1 MLNKMRRR
9 FILAAMSAFSCVIL
23 VLLLVINL
31 SYYKSITDQQDD
43 TLFLLAQL
51 DKREPPFDRY
61 DKFSVEVSYMLRYF
75 SVTFDENLNPINVN
89 HEFIASVSSNQAEQ
103 YGAYALNCGK
113 TSGYYNGYRFLS
125 VSSFRDTTVFFLN
138 SEKELQSFNYLLWTT
153 VTIAI
158 LCLSVVFLLIVI
170 FSKHAIAPFARNMR
184 AQKQFITNA
193 SHELK
198 TPLTAI
204 SASADILAMEYAD
217 DEWVKNIRSQTGK
230 LAKLI
235 TNLITLSRLNEDNPF
250 PSKTVFSLSDTLW
263 EVCDSFIATANAMGK
278 DFTYAIPDNLNI
290 NGDRTAVSQ
299 LFSILLDN
307 ALKYSPDNG
316 FIKLDAKR
324 IGKHTEI
331 TIENNCSCL
340 PKDASR
346 LFERFYRA
354 DESHSG
360 NTVGGMGI
368 GLSIAKATVDAH
380 GGSINVSQTDDVICF
395 CVRF

>member
-31 SYYKSITDQQDD
+31 SYYKSITDQQDE

-51 DKREPPFDRY
+51 NKQSPFDRY
-61 DKFSVEVSYMLRYF
+61 DIFSAESSYMIRYF
-75 SVTFDENLNPINVN
+75 SVTFDESLNPININ
-89 HEFIASVSSNQAEQ
+89 HDFIASVSVSQAEQ
-103 YGAYALNCGK
+103 YAIYALNCGK
-113 TSGYYNGYRFLS
+113 TAGYYNGYRFLS
-125 VSSFRDTTVFFLN
+125 VDSFHGTTIFFLN
-138 SEKELQSFNYLLWTT
+138 SEKELQSFTYLAWTT
-153 VTIAI
+153 VTIAA
-158 LCLSVVFLLIVI
+158 LCLAVVFLLVVV
-170 FSKHAIAPFARNMR
+170 FSKHAIAPYARNMR

-217 DEWVKNIRSQTGK
+217 DEWVKNVRSQTVK

-250 PSKTVFSLSDTLW
+250 PSKIAFSLSDTLW

-278 DFTYAIPDNLNI
+278 KFTYSIPDELAL
-290 NGDRTAVSQ
+290 NGDRTAISQ

-316 FIKLDAKR
+316 FINLNAKR
-324 IGKHTEI
+324 SGKHTEI
-331 TIENNCSCL
+331 TIENNCSCP
-340 PKDASR
+340 PKDVSR

-360 NTVGGMGI
+360 NTVGGTGI
-368 GLSIAKATVDAH
+368 GLSIAKATVEAH
-380 GGSINVSQTDDVICF
+380 GGSIDVRQTDDVICF

>member
-23 VLLLVINL
+23 VLLFVINL
-31 SYYKSITDQQDD
+31 SYYKSITNQQDE

-51 DKREPPFDRY
+51 NKQSPFDRY
-61 DKFSVEVSYMLRYF
+61 DIFSNEAPYMLRYF
-75 SVTFDENLNPINVN
+75 SVTFDEKMNTINVN
-89 HEFIASVSSNQAEQ
+89 HDFIASVSANQAEQ
-103 YGAYALNCGK
+103 YAMYALNCGK
-113 TSGYYNGYRFLS
+113 ISGYYNGYRFLS
-125 VSSFRDTTVFFLN
+125 VSSFHDTTVFFLN

-158 LCLSVVFLLIVI
+158 LCLAVVFLLIVI
-170 FSKHAIAPFARNMR
+170 FSNHAIAPYARNMR

-217 DEWVKNIRSQTGK
+217 DEWVKNIRSQTAK

-278 DFTYAIPDNLNI
+278 NFTYVIPDELSI

-299 LFSILLDN
+299 LFSIMLDN

-316 FIKLDAKR
+316 FVKLNAKR
-324 IGKHTEI
+324 AGKHVEI
-331 TIENNCSCL
+331 TIENNCSCS
-340 PKDASR
+340 PKDVSR

-360 NTVGGMGI
+360 NTVGGTGI
-368 GLSIAKATVDAH
+368 GLSIAKATVEAH
-380 GGSINVSQTDDVICF
+380 GGSINVSQMGDVICF
-395 CVRF
+395 HIRF